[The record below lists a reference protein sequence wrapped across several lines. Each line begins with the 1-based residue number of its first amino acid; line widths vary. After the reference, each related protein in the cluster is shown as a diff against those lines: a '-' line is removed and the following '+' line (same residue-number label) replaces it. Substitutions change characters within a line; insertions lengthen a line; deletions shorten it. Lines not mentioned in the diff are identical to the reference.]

1 MEMALAC
8 RNHPDAVEGLRYC
21 SRCGQTFCPDCL
33 VTIRGNTFCAS
44 CKAEQMRDL
53 ASGVNQ
59 NALELASIGRR
70 FGALFIDGLL
80 LSVPMIIIIFALIF
94 ASVSGKNNNFNP
106 IWIQPA
112 ALLVIALYV
121 VYEALMLAARGQT
134 LGKMAMKVKV
144 VRIDGTPISTGQ
156 AWGRALMRQIL
167 ASCLSIFNY
176 LPAFFTKDRTCLHDL
191 VANTRVVNW
200 S

>member
-1 MEMALAC
+1 MEMVLAC
-8 RNHPDAVEGLRYC
+8 RNHPDAVEGLSYC

-53 ASGVNQ
+53 ASGVDQ
-59 NALELASIGRR
+59 SALELAGIGRR
-70 FGALFIDGLL
+70 FGALFIDSLV
-80 LSVPMIIIIFALIF
+80 LSIPIIIVMVSVIAVT
-94 ASVSGKNNNFNP
+94 VSGKSNFNP
-106 IWIQPA
+106 IWVQPA
-112 ALLVIALYV
+112 ALVAVGLYV
-121 VYEALMLAARGQT
+121 VYEGLMLASRGQT
-134 LGKMAMKVKV
+134 LGKMSMKIKV
-144 VRIDGTPISTGQ
+144 VRVDGTAISTGQ
-156 AWGRALMRQIL
+156 AWGRAFMRQIL

-191 VANTRVVNW
+191 VASTRVVNW

>member
-1 MEMALAC
+1 MEMVLSC
-8 RNHPDAVEGLRYC
+8 RNHPDAIEGLRYC
-21 SRCGQTFCPDCL
+21 ARCGQTFCPDCL
-33 VTIRGNTFCAS
+33 VTIRGSSFCAS

-53 ASGVNQ
+53 VSGVDQ

-80 LSVPMIIIIFALIF
+80 LSVPMLIIVFSLVF
-94 ASVSGKNNNFNP
+94 ASVAGKSDFNP
-106 IWIQPA
+106 VWIQPA
-112 ALLVIALYV
+112 ALLAVGLYV
-121 VYEALMLAARGQT
+121 VYEALMLASRGQT

-144 VRIDGTPISTGQ
+144 VRTDGTPISTGQ
-156 AWGRALMRQIL
+156 AWGRAFMRQIL

-176 LPAFFTKDRTCLHDL
+176 LPAFFTKERTCLHDL